1 MARPSS
7 TPTAW
12 CSRGLGGAR
21 LREAGRP
28 WVVLDTE
35 TEGLDPERHRLTEV
49 AAVVVSPDLREECV
63 VRWTHKD
70 GTAALAAACAELAP
84 FVASGVVVA
93 HHLRFD
99 LEFLQRLGAGIAG
112 ELVAPPRWLCTLH
125 ANGGRR
131 SLDALADAFD
141 VPIVGRHAAIG
152 DARALSVVLSRA
164 IAEAGEHGMTTV
176 AGIVVRMA
184 LREGRAAPTESVTA
198 SGWSAVVADLDHVVP
213 LPVVTADARVAVRA
227 TVESMGDRDAGPS
240 DPATCRRAVEELR
253 GAGVSAL
260 ACVWILEEHGIQVG
274 GAHSGQPTT

>member
-1 MARPSS
+1 MARPSL
-7 TPTAW
+7 TTTAW
-12 CSRGLGGAR
+12 CSRGLGGAA
-21 LREAGRP
+21 LREPGRP

-35 TEGLDPERHRLTEV
+35 TEGLDPERHRLTEL
-49 AAVVVSPDLREECV
+49 AAVVVSPDLREERV
-63 VRWTHKD
+63 VRWTRKD
-70 GTAALAAACAELAP
+70 GSAALAAACAELAP
-84 FVASGVVVA
+84 FVVSGVVVA

-99 LEFLQRLGAGIAG
+99 LEFLQRLGAQVVGDLG
-112 ELVAPPRWLCTLH
+112 APTRWLCTLH

-131 SLDALADAFD
+131 SLDALAAAFD
-141 VPIVGRHAAIG
+141 VPIVGRHTAIG

-184 LREGRAAPTESVTA
+184 LREGRAAPVESA
-198 SGWSAVVADLDHVVP
+198 SATGWSTVVADLDHVVP
-213 LPVVTADARVAVRA
+213 LPVVTVDQRAAVRE
-227 TVESMGDRDAGPS
+227 TLESVGDRDAGPS

-274 GAHSGQPTT
+274 GSHSGQPTT